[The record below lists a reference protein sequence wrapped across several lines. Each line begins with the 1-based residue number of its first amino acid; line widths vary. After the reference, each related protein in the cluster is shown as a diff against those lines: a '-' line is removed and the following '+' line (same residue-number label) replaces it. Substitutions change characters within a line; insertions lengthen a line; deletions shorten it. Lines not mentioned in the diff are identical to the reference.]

1 MICGVCFLPLKSA
14 KLTLFSRTRCFSVGT
29 LLAEFYWAKLKNLGG
44 MDVNKKLL
52 RSILPSLALATIAT
66 FASGCT
72 TDTTNVNAN
81 SNANVVASES
91 TRTGPDGSEI
101 TTSVDANG
109 VKTET
114 RVFKNNPRV
123 AKVVVTTR
131 DGRRTTTVY
140 APSGES
146 KELKEEVGDAL
157 VATGNAIAD
166 GVGWTADKAEDVA
179 GETKNAAKEVGDK
192 AEDVAGETK
201 NAAKKVGEKTVSG
214 AKKAGSAIKK
224 AVTP

>member
-1 MICGVCFLPLKSA
+1 M
-14 KLTLFSRTRCFSVGT
+14 
-29 LLAEFYWAKLKNLGG
+29 
-44 MDVNKKLL
+44 NKKLL
-52 RSILPSLALATIAT
+52 PSLLPSFLLSLALATVAALT
-66 FASGCT
+66 GGCST
-72 TDTTNVNAN
+72 TDTTNAN
-81 SNANVVASES
+81 TNANVVAADT
-91 TRTGPDGSEI
+91 TRPGPDGSEI

-114 RVFKNNPRV
+114 RVFHNNPRV

-166 GVGWTADKAEDVA
+166 GAGWTADKAEDVA
-179 GETKNAAKEVGDK
+179 GKTKDAAKEVGDK

-201 NAAKKVGEKTVSG
+201 NAAKKVGEKTASG